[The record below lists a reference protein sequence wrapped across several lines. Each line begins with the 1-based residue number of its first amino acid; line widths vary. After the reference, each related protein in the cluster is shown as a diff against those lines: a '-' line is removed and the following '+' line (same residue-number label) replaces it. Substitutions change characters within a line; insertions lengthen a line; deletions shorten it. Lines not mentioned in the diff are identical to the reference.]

1 MDPSVPSLP
10 PASDWINLAIGT
22 AMLFLYFL
30 PAVVASVR
38 NHARVTQI
46 TLMNVLFGWTGIG
59 WAIAL
64 RMALEKPT
72 GEKPNAKEAGEAKS
86 GEAKSGQQG
95 PETPPPT

>member
-1 MDPSVPSLP
+1 MDPSVPTLP
-10 PASDWINLAIGT
+10 AANDWLDLAI
-22 AMLFLYFL
+22 AAVMLFLYFF

-72 GEKPNAKEAGEAKS
+72 GEKPKAKELGEAES
-86 GEAKSGQQG
+86 GEAKSGRQG